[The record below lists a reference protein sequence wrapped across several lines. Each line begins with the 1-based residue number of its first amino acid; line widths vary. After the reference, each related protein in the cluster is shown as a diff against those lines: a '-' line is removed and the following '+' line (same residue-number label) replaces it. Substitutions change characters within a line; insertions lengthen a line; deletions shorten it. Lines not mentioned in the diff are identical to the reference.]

1 MFEYIG
7 IRSFYRPRD
16 IIQFCI
22 SIQNSIRRFNKL
34 SEESFLEG
42 EKDYSLW
49 FLSEI
54 TNEIS
59 PVIRDTETLFA
70 MLRTLGGQPFSI
82 TVFRKNYSRYESK
95 LNLDSDAL
103 LRYLYELGVIY
114 NIDDNNRVF
123 TSTRN
128 YQSKLNPDM
137 RVGLHAG
144 FWKGL
149 YTSTYYGK

>member
-82 TVFRKNYSRYESK
+82 TVFRKNYSRYE
-95 LNLDSDAL
+95 
-103 LRYLYELGVIY
+103 
-114 NIDDNNRVF
+114 
-123 TSTRN
+123 
-128 YQSKLNPDM
+128 
-137 RVGLHAG
+137 
-144 FWKGL
+144 
-149 YTSTYYGK
+149 

>member
-128 YQSKLNPDM
+128 YQSKLNQDM
-137 RVGLHAG
+137 RIGLHAG
-144 FWKGL
+144 FWKDL

>member
-34 SEESFLEG
+34 SEESFLEA

-103 LRYLYELGVIY
+103 LRYLYELGAIY

-137 RVGLHAG
+137 RIGLHAG

-149 YTSTYYGK
+149 YTSPYYGK

>member
-42 EKDYSLW
+42 EKDYSLC

-103 LRYLYELGVIY
+103 LRYLYELGV
-114 NIDDNNRVF
+114 
-123 TSTRN
+123 
-128 YQSKLNPDM
+128 L
-137 RVGLHAG
+137 
-144 FWKGL
+144 
-149 YTSTYYGK
+149 